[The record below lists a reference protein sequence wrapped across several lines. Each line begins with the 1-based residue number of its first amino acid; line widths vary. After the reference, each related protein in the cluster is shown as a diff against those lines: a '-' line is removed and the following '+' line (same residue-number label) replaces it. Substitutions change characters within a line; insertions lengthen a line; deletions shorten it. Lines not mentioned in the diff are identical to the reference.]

1 MPAMKILQRTQEKQ
15 LDINKIGKPLNTPL
29 CPSKNYRCPK
39 IYVHLA
45 VGHRKSNWISTR
57 LVNL

>member
-15 LDINKIGKPLNTPL
+15 LDITKIGKPLNTPL
-29 CPSKNYRCPK
+29 CPSKNYRRPK

-45 VGHRKSNWISTR
+45 VFTQ
-57 LVNL
+57 